1 MTRIRY
7 KTVEEG
13 KVLVSH
19 EILCGNNELV
29 QIELRP
35 EDLSFMVFNHKGV
48 SKTGSASNLPTLKRK
63 AKEAVKELGANF
75 GTESRS
81 GRSSSQTSSSES
93 L

>member
-13 KVLVSH
+13 KSLVSH

-35 EDLSFMVFNHKGV
+35 NELEFLIFNHKGV
-48 SKTGSASNLPTLKRK
+48 SKTGSASNLSTLKRK
-63 AKEAVKELGANF
+63 AKEAVVELGATFVSEN
-75 GTESRS
+75 RA
-81 GRSSSQTSSSES
+81 GRNTSSSTES
-93 L
+93 N